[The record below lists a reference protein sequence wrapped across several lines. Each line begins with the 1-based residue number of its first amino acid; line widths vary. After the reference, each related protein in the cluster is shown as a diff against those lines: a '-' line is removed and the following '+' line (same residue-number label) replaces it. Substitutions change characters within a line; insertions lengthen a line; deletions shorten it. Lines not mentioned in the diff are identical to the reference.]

1 MASDLLNIGKTGL
14 LAAQVGMTTTGHN
27 ISNANVTGYSRQ
39 TVVQASV
46 VGQQVGF
53 GFTGNGTQ
61 VSEVKRVYDSFLA
74 TQVRSAQ
81 STTSQLDAYSAQIS
95 QIDNLLADS
104 TAGLSPSMQDF
115 FDAVQDVSAN
125 PSLTASRQSFVS
137 SADALA
143 TRFQS
148 LSARLS
154 DISEGVNSDITTTV
168 GEINSY
174 ATQIAQLN
182 ASISNLATSP
192 SNQPNDL
199 LDQRDQLVNE
209 LNKLVKATVT
219 PADNNTITV
228 SIGSGQPLVVGN
240 KSYELAATPSLTD
253 PTRMEVGYVTGNKTT
268 ILPEDALT
276 GGSLGGVLAF
286 RSESLDQI
294 QNALGRVAIGLAFSF
309 NEQNKLGQDQNGN
322 MGGDIFT
329 VSTPQVIAN
338 TKNNATSTTAIT
350 ATISDPSALT
360 DSNYTMKYDGTN
372 FVVTRESDG
381 AKTTINPYPQTV
393 AQTIDGVD
401 YMVTGSAAAGDNF
414 SIKPTANGA
423 SDFKLEI
430 TDGAKLAAAAP
441 ISTAA
446 ATANVGNAKISAG
459 TVDKTYLTA
468 GNALTSA
475 VTLTYDKTTGT
486 LSGFPSTQD
495 VTVTVDGVDTVYPA
509 GTASIPYK
517 DGASISFGGVN
528 LAISGTPGDKD
539 KFTVGPN
546 TSGVGDSRNM
556 VLLAA
561 LQTKNILDGGKTTFQ
576 GSYAQT
582 VAFVGN
588 KTRETQ
594 INGAASQT
602 LLDQT
607 TAAQSSVS
615 GVNLDEEAANLLR
628 YQQAYQASGK
638 VMQIASTLFDTLLS
652 LGN

>member
-14 LAAQVGMTTTGHN
+14 LAAQVGMSTTGHN

-39 TVVQASV
+39 TVVQSNV
-46 VGQQVGF
+46 VGQQVGY
-53 GFTGNGTQ
+53 GFTGNGTE
-61 VSEVKRVYDSFLA
+61 VSEVKRVYDNFLA

-95 QIDNLLADS
+95 QIDNMMADS

-154 DISEGVNSDITTTV
+154 DIADGVNSDITTTV

-174 ATQIAQLN
+174 ASQIAELN

-199 LDQRDQLVNE
+199 LDQRDQMVNE

-219 PADNNTITV
+219 VADNNTITV

-294 QNALGRVAIGLAFSF
+294 QNGLGRVAIGLAYAF
-309 NEQNKLGQDQNGN
+309 NEQNKLGQDQNGD
-322 MGGDIFT
+322 MGGDIFA
-329 VSTPQVIAN
+329 VSTPQVTASS
-338 TKNNATSTTAIT
+338 KNNATSTTSIT
-350 ATISDPSALT
+350 ASISDPSALT
-360 DSNYTMKYDGTN
+360 DSNYTMKFDGTN

-381 AKTTINPYPQTV
+381 TKTTINPYPQTG

-401 YMVTGSAAAGDNF
+401 YVVTGSAANGDNF

-423 SDFKLEI
+423 ADFKLEI
-430 TDGAKLAAAAP
+430 SDGAKLAAATP
-441 ISTAA
+441 ITTGAA
-446 ATANVGNAKISAG
+446 SSNVGSAKVSAG
-459 TVDKTYLTA
+459 TVDSDYLTA

-475 VTLTYDKTTGT
+475 VTLTYDKTAGT

-495 VTVTVDGVDTVYPA
+495 VTVTADGVDTVYPA
-509 GTASIPYK
+509 GTASIPYT
-517 DGASISFGGVN
+517 DGANISFGGVN
-528 LAISGTPGDKD
+528 LEISGTPGDQD
-539 KFTVGPN
+539 TFTVGPN

-561 LQTKNILDGGKTTFQ
+561 LQTSNILDGGKTTLQ

-607 TAAQSSVS
+607 TAAQSSIS

-628 YQQAYQASGK
+628 YQQAYQAAGK